1 MPRKKAEQVERRVLD
16 VAPEAHVPDLS
27 GAVAHA
33 IGAGL
38 KSVDMLPVT
47 DYLSTGCTILDLA
60 VADKLPGGFACGR
73 ITHVYGAES
82 TGKTVLACE
91 PLGAAQ
97 RKGGLAIFDDIE
109 GTFDEDRA
117 SRIYGL
123 NTEKNFVYTQSDTIE
138 DMFDHVIRSACVSRK
153 KLDDDNHAPW
163 AIGIDSLSALTC
175 MKEAEIDLKDATY
188 GTNRAKM
195 MSTAF
200 RKYIG
205 GINRQNI
212 ALIFVDQTRAQV
224 GSPNPNAET
233 TSGGRALKFYAST
246 RVLLSLGK
254 QIPEKGDVEVGQWF
268 NFFVSKNKVAPPHR
282 RGRFAVLYDYGIDD
296 TWTNLEWLK
305 DSYEKGEKLAIVSE
319 AGGGGWCTYHP
330 EGGKEIK
337 AQGMGA
343 LAIKVEEAGLQK
355 ELVSMVEKRWREVYA
370 SEMRA
375 PKVRE

>member
-1 MPRKKAEQVERRVLD
+1 MPRKKAEEPQRRVLD
-16 VAPEAHVPDLS
+16 TPPEVHVPDLS

-60 VADKLPGGFACGR
+60 VADRLPGGFACGR
-73 ITHVYGAES
+73 ITHVYGAEA
-82 TGKTVLACE
+82 TGKTILASE
-91 PLGAAQ
+91 PLGSAQ
-97 RKGGLAIFDDIE
+97 RKGGLAIFSDVE

-117 SRIYGL
+117 LRIYGL
-123 NTEKNFVYTQSDTIE
+123 NTVQNFLYTQPTTIE
-138 DMFDHVIRSACVSRK
+138 DLFDHVIHSACVSRR
-153 KLDDDNHAPW
+153 KLEDGCRSPW

-175 MKEAEIDLKDATY
+175 AKEAETELEGATY
-188 GTNRAKM
+188 GTQRAKM

-205 GINRQNI
+205 EINRQNI

-224 GSPNPNAET
+224 GSPDPNAET

-246 RVLLSLGK
+246 RVRLRIG
-254 QIPEKGDVEVGQWF
+254 EKIENKKKKVIGQWF
-268 NFFVSKNKVAPPHR
+268 NFFVSKNKVAPPYR
-282 RGRFAVLYDYGIDD
+282 DGWFKVLFDYGIDD
-296 TWTNLEWLK
+296 TETNLDWLK
-305 DSYEKGEKLAIVSE
+305 RTYEKGEKLAIVSE

-330 EGGKEIK
+330 DGGKEIK

-355 ELVSMVEKRWREVYA
+355 EVVSMVERRWREVYA
-370 SEMRA
+370 SEERA